1 MTSPMVS
8 PPEPVLSPRRQM
20 LHRALRHRGLIFSSI
35 VLGLIVLIA
44 VFAPLLAPYDPYK
57 QSLIARM
64 KPPVYLG
71 GTWKYPLGTDAL
83 GRDMLS
89 RLIYGARVSLMIG
102 LVSAGLSAV
111 IGTVMGISAGYFGG
125 RVDRFVQ
132 YLTNVRLAMPVIL
145 VALATV
151 SLLGGSMFIIMIVMG
166 LLLWDRFAVVLRSA
180 TMQVRAMEYIEAA
193 EMLGARQ
200 SRILWKDILPNVSSH
215 LIVIFTLEMAH
226 AIILEAGLSFLGL
239 GVQPPTPSWGLMIS
253 EGKEMLL
260 FDSWLIMIPG
270 IALFLLVFSI
280 NMFGD
285 GIRDVTAPEGRN

>member
-1 MTSPMVS
+1 MVS